1 MDIITFFIERIGTI
15 MKLTSQHF
23 FMVLTA
29 MIISIAIGVMVG
41 IFITY
46 NEKAAEVILHIAK
59 ILMTIPSL
67 ALFAILIPI
76 FRIGAAPAIIGIV
89 LYTQLPIVRNVYTG
103 IKNINPSII
112 EAARGMGM
120 SRFKIIFKVKLP
132 LALPVLIAGI
142 RTAVV
147 MGVGIGAIA
156 SYVGAGGLGDYVF
169 QGIQRTNDKMIII
182 GALMIS
188 LMAILADRLLSFLQ
202 KKAET
207 KLS

>member
-1 MDIITFFIERIGTI
+1 MDIITFFIDRIGTI

-29 MIISIAIGVMVG
+29 MIISIAIGLIVG

>member
-1 MDIITFFIERIGTI
+1 MDIITFFIDRIGTI

>member
-1 MDIITFFIERIGTI
+1 MDIITFFIDRIGTI

-29 MIISIAIGVMVG
+29 MIISVVIGVIVG

-46 NEKAAEVILHIAK
+46 NERAAEIILQIAK

-76 FRIGAAPAIIGIV
+76 FHIGATPAVIGIV

-103 IKNINPSII
+103 IKNIEPSVI

-120 SRFKIIFKVKLP
+120 SDFKIIYKVKMP

-147 MGVGIGAIA
+147 MGVGMGAIA

>member
-1 MDIITFFIERIGTI
+1 MDIFNFFINRIETI
-15 MKLTSQHF
+15 IKLTSQHF

-29 MIISIAIGVMVG
+29 MIISIVIGVIVG
-41 IFITY
+41 ILITY
-46 NEKAAEVILHIAK
+46 NEKAAEVVLHITK

-76 FRIGAAPAIIGIV
+76 FRIGATPAIIGIV

-120 SRFKIIFKVKLP
+120 SRFKITFKIKLP

-147 MGVGIGAIA
+147 MGVGMGAIA

-188 LMAILADRLLSFLQ
+188 LMAILVDRLLSLLQ
-202 KKAET
+202 KRAEK